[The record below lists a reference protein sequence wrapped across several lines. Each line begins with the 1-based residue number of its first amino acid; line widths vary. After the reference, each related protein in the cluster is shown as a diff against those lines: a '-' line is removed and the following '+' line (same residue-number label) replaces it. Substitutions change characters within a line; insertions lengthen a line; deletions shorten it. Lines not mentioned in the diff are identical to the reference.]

1 MQSQTEKRQLTTNF
15 FQLLEQRNLTQ
26 AEVVLEKM
34 RQEVKKTEWQRG
46 YVRALRG
53 MLVASRSGD
62 DKRAFINRMKDR
74 DLGEIKKDFT
84 RKSREPLQTS
94 FDRGFFTAWV
104 EYLEFSEKAE
114 PTWRKPE
121 EAPMDDSG

>member
-1 MQSQTEKRQLTTNF
+1 M
-15 FQLLEQRNLTQ
+15 
-26 AEVVLEKM
+26 LEKM

-74 DLGEIKKDFT
+74 DLGEIKKDFA

-94 FDRGFFTAWV
+94 FDRGFFTAWL

-114 PTWRKPE
+114 PTLRKPE
-121 EAPMDDSG
+121 ETPVDDSG

>member
-1 MQSQTEKRQLTTNF
+1 MQSQTEKRELTTDF
-15 FQLLEQRNLTQ
+15 FQLLKQRNLTQ

-46 YVRALRG
+46 YIRALRG

-74 DLGEIKKDFT
+74 DLGEIKKDFA

-94 FDRGFFTAWV
+94 FDRGFFTAWS
-104 EYLEFSEKAE
+104 EYLGFSEKAE
-114 PTWRKPE
+114 QTWRKPQE
-121 EAPMDDSG
+121 TPVDDSG

>member
-1 MQSQTEKRQLTTNF
+1 MQPQTEKRQLTTNF

-26 AEVVLEKM
+26 AEAVLEKM
-34 RQEVKKTEWQRG
+34 RQEVKNTEWQRG

-53 MLVASRSGD
+53 MLIASRSGD

-74 DLGEIKKDFT
+74 DLREIKKDFT

-94 FDRGFFTAWV
+94 FDRGFFSAWV
-104 EYLEFSEKAE
+104 EYLEFSEKEE

-121 EAPMDDSG
+121 EETMDDSG

>member
-15 FQLLEQRNLTQ
+15 FQLLEQRNLSQ
-26 AEVVLEKM
+26 AEAVLEKM
-34 RQEVKKTEWQRG
+34 KQEVKNTEWQRG

-53 MLVASRSGD
+53 MLIASRSGD

-74 DLGEIKKDFT
+74 DLREIKKDFT

-94 FDRGFFTAWV
+94 FDRGFFSVWV
-104 EYLEFSEKAE
+104 EYLEFSEKEE

-121 EAPMDDSG
+121 EATMDDSG

>member
-1 MQSQTEKRQLTTNF
+1 MQPQTEKRQLTTNF

-26 AEVVLEKM
+26 AEAVLEKM
-34 RQEVKKTEWQRG
+34 RQEVKNTEWQRG

-53 MLVASRSGD
+53 MLIASRSGD
-62 DKRAFINRMKDR
+62 DKRAFINRMKDG
-74 DLGEIKKDFT
+74 DLREIKKDFA
-84 RKSREPLQTS
+84 RKSRDPLQTS
-94 FDRGFFTAWV
+94 FDRGFFTAWL

>member
-34 RQEVKKTEWQRG
+34 RQEVKNTEWQRG

-53 MLVASRSGD
+53 MLIASRSGD

-74 DLGEIKKDFT
+74 DLREIKKDFT

>member
-1 MQSQTEKRQLTTNF
+1 MQSQTEKRQLTTDF

-34 RQEVKKTEWQRG
+34 RQEVKNTEWQRG

-53 MLVASRSGD
+53 MLIASRSGD

-74 DLGEIKKDFT
+74 DLREIKKDFT

-94 FDRGFFTAWV
+94 FDRGFFAAWV
-104 EYLEFSEKAE
+104 EYLEFSEKVE

-121 EAPMDDSG
+121 DATMDDSS

>member
-15 FQLLEQRNLTQ
+15 FRLLEQRNLTQ
-26 AEVVLEKM
+26 AEVVLETM
-34 RQEVKKTEWQRG
+34 RQEVKNTEWQRG

-53 MLVASRSGD
+53 MFIASRSGD
-62 DKRAFINRMKDR
+62 DKRAFINRMKDG
-74 DLGEIKKDFT
+74 DLREIKKDFA
-84 RKSREPLQTS
+84 RKSRDPLQTS

>member
-1 MQSQTEKRQLTTNF
+1 MQSQTEKRELTTNF

-34 RQEVKKTEWQRG
+34 RQEVKNTEWQRG

-62 DKRAFINRMKDR
+62 DKRAFINRMKDMK
-74 DLGEIKKDFT
+74 LKEIKKDFA
-84 RKSREPLQTS
+84 RKSRDPLQTS

-114 PTWRKPE
+114 PTRRKPE
-121 EAPMDDSG
+121 EVLMNDSG